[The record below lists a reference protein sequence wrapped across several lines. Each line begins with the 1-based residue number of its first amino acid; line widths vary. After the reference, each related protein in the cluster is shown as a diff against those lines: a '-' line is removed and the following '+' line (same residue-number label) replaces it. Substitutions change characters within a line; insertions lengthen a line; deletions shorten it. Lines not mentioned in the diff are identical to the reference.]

1 MFAEKGR
8 KLRLGHYVPGEEFG
22 FFWEE
27 KLSGVTNR
35 TLLVV
40 DDEPEIRASLKE
52 YLGGEGFAVFSAAD
66 GNEMAAIL
74 SEESVDLVLLDLG
87 LKQES
92 GLDLLRT
99 VLAETGTPV
108 VILTGKSDPIERVV
122 GLELGADDYI
132 VKPFLQRELLARIN
146 AVLRR
151 SSPGTVAQNQWSK
164 TSDPKRQVRVNNWNL
179 DMQLRQ
185 VETTDGIRIEL
196 TGTEFDL
203 LAALASNVG
212 KAMSRDQLST
222 TVLRRSWAPSDRS
235 VDIHIY
241 NLRKKLACGP
251 DEDDTIVTVRN
262 YGYALAGEIH

>member
-1 MFAEKGR
+1 MKSVEILH
-8 KLRLGHYVPGEEFG
+8 KLRFKIPKLLAS
-22 FFWEE
+22 FWEE
-27 KLSGVTNR
+27 KLPNKK

-40 DDEPEIRASLKE
+40 DDEPELRTTLAG
-52 YLGGEGFAVFSAAD
+52 YLAGEGFEVHTTAD
-66 GNEMAAIL
+66 GEGM
-74 SEESVDLVLLDLG
+74 SEVLQNGSVDLVLLDLG

-92 GLDLLRT
+92 GLDLLKNT
-99 VLAETGTPV
+99 LVETGTPV

-151 SSPGTVAQNQWSK
+151 A
-164 TSDPKRQVRVNNWNL
+164 TSRPVRETASATRDPRRQLRVNNWNL

-185 VETTDGIRIEL
+185 IETIDGTRIEL
-196 TGTEFDL
+196 TGTEFDM

-222 TVLRRSWAPSDRS
+222 AVLHRSWAPSDRS

-241 NLRKKLACGP
+241 NLRRKLAGCLGV
-251 DEDDTIVTVRN
+251 EDAIVTVRN
-262 YGYALAGEIH
+262 FGYALTGEVT